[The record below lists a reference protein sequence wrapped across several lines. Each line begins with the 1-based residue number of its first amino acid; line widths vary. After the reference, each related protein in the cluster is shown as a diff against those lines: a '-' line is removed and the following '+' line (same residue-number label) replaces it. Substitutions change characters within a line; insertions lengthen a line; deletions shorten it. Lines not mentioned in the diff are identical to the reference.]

1 MKQPPG
7 VAFEHFVT
15 DLRNMIKD
23 CSNEKPDEM
32 VTDKIAS
39 GKMSQAICEKLLHE
53 GDNLNMER
61 AIEIAVT
68 RETTRW
74 HLASMAATGESA
86 DNIDMISGHTAK
98 LPVTSSTAQAPNLV

>member
-1 MKQPPG
+1 
-7 VAFEHFVT
+7 
-15 DLRNMIKD
+15 MIKD

-61 AIEIAVT
+61 AIEITVT